1 MTQLQLDR
9 AVARATGEPLTLIR
23 GLGFGPAPHRPADL
37 EPEDLAL
44 RVECPFC
51 GRHLPYPGVARGGSL
66 ALGECL
72 ACDVYFDVAPADVFA
87 APAPGS

>member
-1 MTQLQLDR
+1 MTQLQLER

-23 GLGFGPAPHRPADL
+23 GLGFGVARRRPADL

-51 GRHLPYPGVARGGSL
+51 GRHLPYPGTDRGGNP
-66 ALGECL
+66 ALGECP

-87 APAPGS
+87 APALGA